1 MNVERKTL
9 KSVSE
14 FSAFKVLLITY
25 LIFFILYIIIF
36 GLIFL
41 AGWAFG
47 ITNILQNLGI
57 TDMLQNYGFNINNY
71 LGGAGNGLGIIA
83 IVGVIVGGL
92 VASVFYAAFGT
103 LIVWIMNVILKISGG
118 VELRFTE
125 RVSKEKAVEKE

>member
-1 MNVERKTL
+1 MNIERKTL

-36 GLIFL
+36 GIIFL

-47 ITNILQNLGI
+47 ITDMLQNFG
-57 TDMLQNYGFNINNY
+57 QNYGFNINDY
-71 LGGAGNGLGIIA
+71 LGEAGNRFGIIA

-103 LIVWIMNVILKISGG
+103 LVVWIMNVILKISGG
-118 VELRFTE
+118 VELRFAE
-125 RVSKEKAVEKE
+125 RVSKEKAIERE